1 MRRLIPVLSIAL
13 AALVAGC
20 GTTTSGDSAAT
31 APNATPSKLDPV
43 ATIQQAMNRSFAGTV
58 TMDASVKAGTKSLTL
73 SGKMDPAAKA
83 LQVTGEAPEPMEA
96 RLIGDTAYI
105 KMDSGDGG
113 KPWQKL
119 DLTKLKPGSSLRQ
132 SFDLKTQTGI
142 VGGIVSA
149 EETGDGR
156 YKGTAD
162 LNKAATAAGTD
173 GGMREGLESSAKL
186 AKDPAAIPFEA
197 TVDADGR
204 LTGLSYTIATKSL
217 GDLVTDMKM
226 SGFGEPVTVTAPP
239 AKDTE
244 AAAEEMYKYF

>member
-20 GTTTSGDSAAT
+20 GTNSGDNAAS
-31 APNATPSKLDPV
+31 APNPSPSKLDPV
-43 ATIQQAMNRSFAGTV
+43 ATVQQAMDRALSGTLA
-58 TMDASVKAGTKSLTL
+58 MDASVKAGPNAITMT
-73 SGKMDPAAKA
+73 GKMDPVAKT
-83 LQVTGEAPEPMEA
+83 LLVTGKMPEPIEA
-96 RLIGDTAYI
+96 RLIADVAYI
-105 KMDSGDGG
+105 KADSLDGD
-113 KPWQKL
+113 KPWMKL

-132 SFDLKTQTGI
+132 SFDLKSQTGI

-149 EETGDGR
+149 QEVGGGR
-156 YKGTAD
+156 YTGTAD
-162 LNKAATAAGTD
+162 LGKAAAAASRD
-173 GGMREGLESSAKL
+173 GGMREGIESSAKL
-186 AKDPAAIPFEA
+186 AKDPKAIPFEA

-204 LTGLSYTIATKSL
+204 LTALSYTIATKTL
-217 GDLVTDMKM
+217 GDLVTELGM